1 MNNWVKSNLRGDYQL
16 WVIVT
21 ILAVMSF
28 LVTSSAASMNLLK
41 YRTGSE
47 HYLVKHTLAL
57 LLSLFCIYR
66 VHKIPYYYWARISR
80 PIMII
85 SVLLILYAYFFG
97 IEINHA
103 KRWIPVPLFGT
114 FQPSDLAKVALII
127 NLAAMLANNQ
137 HNQEYSWKTIRP
149 MLGWSILVC
158 ATIALSNVSTAV
170 LLLGTCFLLMYI
182 GRVPRKYLV
191 TLVGG
196 GTSFAVVLGIIAITF
211 VTFFG
216 KVKKDEKRSVVV
228 TRIETAISRIKSY
241 ASGEVLDQ
249 QALSYMAI
257 AKGGLIGRG
266 AGHSQQ
272 RNFLSQSDSD
282 FVYSI
287 IIEEWGLIGGI
298 FTLCLYLWLLYRGM
312 KAVDSSGRA
321 FGGLLSAGLT
331 FSLVIQALV
340 NMGTATGTTPVA
352 GQTLPLISMGGTS
365 LLFTGIALGIV
376 ISVSR
381 DRVNNRVLA

>member
-16 WVIVT
+16 WIIVT

-41 YRTGSE
+41 YHTGSE
-47 HYLVKHTLAL
+47 HFLLKHSFAL
-57 LLSLFCIYR
+57 LLSLFIIYR
-66 VHKIPYYYWARISR
+66 VHKVEYHYWAKISR
-80 PIMII
+80 PIMIL
-85 SVLLILYAYFFG
+85 SALLVVYAYFFG
-97 IEINHA
+97 SEINHA
-103 KRWIPVPLFGT
+103 KRWIAVPLFGT

-127 NLAAMLANNQ
+127 NLAAMLASRQ
-137 HNQEYSWKTIRP
+137 YEEYTWKTIRP
-149 MLGWSILVC
+149 MLGWCIFVC
-158 ATIALSNVSTAV
+158 ATIALSNVSTAI
-170 LLLGTCFLLMYI
+170 LLLGTCFLLMFI
-182 GRVPRKYLV
+182 GRVPRRYL
-191 TLVGG
+191 LILIGG
-196 GTSFAVVLGIIAITF
+196 GVSCAVFFTIIALSV
-211 VTFFG
+211 VTIFG
-216 KVKKDEKRSVVV
+216 KVKKGEKPSVVV
-228 TRIETAISRIKSY
+228 TRIETAISRVKSY

-282 FVYSI
+282 FVYAI
-287 IIEEWGLIGGI
+287 IVEEWGLIGGI
-298 FTLCLYLWLLYRGM
+298 FTICLYLWLLYRGM
-312 KAVDSSGRA
+312 KAVDGSGRA

-352 GQTLPLISMGGTS
+352 GQTLPMISMGGTS
-365 LLFTGIALGIV
+365 LFFTGVALGIV

-381 DRVNNRVLA
+381 DRVRDAVL